1 MHKTMIIF
9 ISFYY
14 IFSSSVTPN
23 AQESEDSGLSLSGY
37 SSNDAAKRMSSS
49 SSSINSEQDHEKD
62 IYDDDMKV
70 LRQKGSTS
78 ALIPNGTERSGSGGY
93 DFRYIKST
101 IK

>member
-1 MHKTMIIF
+1 
-9 ISFYY
+9 
-14 IFSSSVTPN
+14 
-23 AQESEDSGLSLSGY
+23 
-37 SSNDAAKRMSSS
+37 MSSS

-93 DFRYIKST
+93 DFRYIKMHNKII
-101 IK
+101 IKRKHFSKQNFKFI